1 MCLKRHKKQD
11 AEMSI
16 TAESIK
22 STIQSRLLEM
32 IGSRHELLK
41 HAQFLSSLGISVKDS
56 RLYIGECFEAVAES
70 YLENVCGKLSS
81 QHSNGTPAKVSLDL
95 ALYKVISSRNRREK
109 FAEQFWSHMD
119 GDMVADKALIEA
131 YLAEVNFNA
140 IAESINQQVESLEV
154 KGLNMLA
161 CRIID
166 RLNLKCMDGY
176 YAPYK
181 KAGRIVCQTWSVGY
195 HDAYSKISELTVL
208 KDGFSVI
215 EKESG
220 VSLGVAIGEYISA
233 VKDLSWSREKI
244 ASRFVF
250 GKGGHLEIHCFKDKH
265 EYRFS
270 VQAFDALI
278 AFLMINGEADAAYRI
293 IEKTGLLEAA

>member
-1 MCLKRHKKQD
+1 MT
-11 AEMSI
+11 I
-16 TAESIK
+16 TAETIK

-32 IGSRHELLK
+32 VESRHELIK
-41 HAQFLSSLGISVKDS
+41 HAQFLSGLGISVRDS

-70 YLENVCGKLSS
+70 YLENLCGKLSS
-81 QHSNGTPAKVSLDL
+81 QHSNGTPAKVSLDVS
-95 ALYKVISSRNRREK
+95 LYKVISSRSRREK
-109 FAEQFWSHMD
+109 FAEPFWSHAD
-119 GDMVADKALIEA
+119 GDLEADKVLIEA
-131 YLAEVNFNA
+131 YLAEVKFDA
-140 IAESINQQVESLEV
+140 IADSIGQQVESLEE

-161 CRIID
+161 WKIID
-166 RLNLKCMDGY
+166 RLNLKCERGY
-176 YAPYK
+176 YEPYK
-181 KAGRIVCQTWSVGY
+181 KAGRVICQTWSVGH

-208 KDGFSVI
+208 KDGFSII

-220 VSLGVAIGEYISA
+220 VSLGVAINEYLSA
-233 VKDLSWSREKI
+233 IKDISWSREKI
-244 ASRFVF
+244 ASRSVF

-278 AFLMINGEADAAYRI
+278 AFLTINGEADAADRI

>member
-1 MCLKRHKKQD
+1 MT
-11 AEMSI
+11 I
-16 TAESIK
+16 IAESIK
-22 STIQSRLLEM
+22 PIVQSRLLEM
-32 IGSRHELLK
+32 VASRHKLIK
-41 HAQFLSSLGISVKDS
+41 HAQFLSDLGISVKDS

-70 YLENVCGKLSS
+70 YLENLCKKLSD
-81 QHSNGTPAKVSLDL
+81 QHSNGTPAKVSLDST
-95 ALYKVISSRNRREK
+95 LYKVISSRSRREQ
-109 FAEQFWSHMD
+109 FAEQFWSHVD
-119 GDMVADKALIEA
+119 GDVEADKTLIEA

-140 IAESINQQVESLEV
+140 IAESINQQVESLEE

-166 RLNLKCMDGY
+166 RLNLKCLDGY

-195 HDAYSKISELTVL
+195 HDSHTKISELIVL
-208 KDGFSVI
+208 KDGFGII

-220 VSLGVAIGEYISA
+220 MSLGGAISEYVSA
-233 VKDLSWSREKI
+233 IKDLSWGREKI
-244 ASRFVF
+244 TSRSVF

-270 VQAFDALI
+270 LQAFDALI
-278 AFLMINGEADAAYRI
+278 AFLMINGEADAAERI
-293 IEKTGLLEAA
+293 IEKTGLLDAA